1 MKNFMKF
8 AITAILAVTVL
19 ALAACSNYG
28 SIKKVYEKEGYEQS
42 EEFEEMYANFY
53 AAFVDEETEEEY
65 GVKINIHILIK
76 DADRIPEIFPDFAI
90 IIEFDCSEKK
100 MKEYMEDE
108 DIKDA
113 YDEARKKGYI
123 KGTCV
128 LVYGSDDALEIWEK
142 I

>member
-1 MKNFMKF
+1 
-8 AITAILAVTVL
+8 
-19 ALAACSNYG
+19 
-28 SIKKVYEKEGYEQS
+28 
-42 EEFEEMYANFY
+42 MYANFY
-53 AAFVDEETEEEY
+53 AAFVDEDAEEEY
-65 GVKINIHILIK
+65 GIKIYIHVLVKKGQALLSLP
-76 DADRIPEIFPDFAI
+76 DAAI
-90 IIEFDCSEKK
+90 IVEFDCSEKK

>member
-1 MKNFMKF
+1 MKKF
-8 AITAILAVTVL
+8 LKIAITAILAVTVL

-28 SIKKVYEKEGYEQS
+28 KVKKAYEKEGYEQS

-53 AAFVDEETEEEY
+53 AAFVDEDAEEEY
-65 GVKINIHILIK
+65 GIKIYIHVLVKKGQALLSLP
-76 DADRIPEIFPDFAI
+76 DAAI
-90 IIEFDCSEKK
+90 IVEFDCSEKK